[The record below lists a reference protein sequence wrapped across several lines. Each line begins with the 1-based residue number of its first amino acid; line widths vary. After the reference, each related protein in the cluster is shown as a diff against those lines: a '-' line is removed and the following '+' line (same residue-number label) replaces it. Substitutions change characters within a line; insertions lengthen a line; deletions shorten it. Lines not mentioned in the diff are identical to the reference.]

1 MEPTTVIGCIS
12 ALADAFDEGSDHYAL
27 WKRKRSRQNHYQRS
41 GPDGQREII
50 TCALS
55 TSLAAAGTQLK
66 ETYGAAFTI
75 LGSDFSAGD
84 AACRA
89 LLCNQLFTL
98 RSRVAHLHRAA
109 DSSARILNIPDV
121 LQTSETARISSLKA
135 LADLYRRIAAGRPV
149 PTDLPV
155 PKPRSRRRHRSGS
168 LSDDRSVDHESSHQD
183 DRDDDEMT
191 TVMTV
196 STEHLRFQSEPP
208 SPPPTPPT
216 PKPPASDAASTIA
229 PSEAGGTRILRP
241 KVSVFSMFC
250 PEAMVLQ
257 VDLSKPVPEKKRCK
271 CGYRWKVQ
279 LADKK
284 DFIVLKEGFRMSSR
298 FLAKSHSDKDV
309 FGCILCVSSGKTETY
324 ESPELLGVHINSSH
338 TKWQI
343 LHERDIA

>member
-1 MEPTTVIGCIS
+1 M
-12 ALADAFDEGSDHYAL
+12 
-27 WKRKRSRQNHYQRS
+27 
-41 GPDGQREII
+41 
-50 TCALS
+50 
-55 TSLAAAGTQLK
+55 
-66 ETYGAAFTI
+66 
-75 LGSDFSAGD
+75 
-84 AACRA
+84 
-89 LLCNQLFTL
+89 LCNQLFAL
-98 RSRVAHLHRAA
+98 RSRVSHLHRAA
-109 DSSARILNIPDV
+109 DSMSAILNIADI
-121 LQTSETARISSLKA
+121 LQTSETVRICSVNA
-135 LADLYRRIAAGRPV
+135 LAELYRRIAAGRPV

-155 PKPRSRRRHRSGS
+155 PKPRSRCSHRSGS
-168 LSDDRSVDHESSHQD
+168 LTNDAGHESSRQD
-183 DRDDDEMT
+183 DVDDDAVT

-196 STEHLRFQSEPP
+196 STENLRFQSEPP

-229 PSEAGGTRILRP
+229 PSEAGGTRVLRP

-257 VDLSKPVPEKKRCK
+257 VDLSKPVPEKRKCK
-271 CGYRWKVQ
+271 CGYRWKLQ

-284 DFIVLKEGFRMSSR
+284 DFVVLKEGFRMSSR

-324 ESPELLGVHINSSH
+324 ESPELLGAHINTSH